1 MKSKKELLAAVVI
14 ALATVV
20 PQQAT
25 AQLGTMSYSVM
36 PYNKWH
42 QNEGW
47 GVSLCWW
54 ANMCG
59 NWSDSKIDQLVT
71 WLVSPEGLN
80 CNIFRASYLK
90 KKNFLSQL
98 EFLYLREIYF

>member
-1 MKSKKELLAAVVI
+1 MKSKRKLLAAVVI

-47 GVSLCWW
+47 GV
-54 ANMCG
+54 
-59 NWSDSKIDQLVT
+59 
-71 WLVSPEGLN
+71 
-80 CNIFRASYLK
+80 
-90 KKNFLSQL
+90 
-98 EFLYLREIYF
+98 